1 MGIEKLRALSE
12 NSMLAAIAPPL
23 LIALLAIV
31 LQQSSV
37 PRFYSDDLQVLLGML
52 IALSVSIITFIRW
65 HQTGKTPRIWL
76 LLLIGSYVWLASEIV
91 DSLDYPSVGIIS
103 QNGVA
108 IGVWLLTLVA
118 ILPAIGRGYLT
129 PAAKSLLTLGL
140 IFQTVSFI
148 FSMARGS
155 LFRIS
160 FVSIAQALNISED
173 FEALALATYAS
184 SLIMILILIAL
195 EISKSTGRLLWDVI
209 NTTPGRAIG
218 IIGEDVSWLFWK
230 LSNPRA
236 PFSKFYADSI
246 ERKLNR
252 GRPHK
257 TLGQYAF
264 SRDSVIVGL
273 GDRIKQFPEEG
284 LNKYNYIAQFLRSP
298 DDTVVDYGCGSLRI
312 GQHFIK
318 SQVSH
323 RFWGLD
329 VTDRFYNDGLALIP
343 PEVVDTKQPQFRKID
358 ASSLAEVRA
367 SEPDLLYSVAVMKHV
382 PPGELEVYW
391 QNMLGLLRPGATAVI
406 YGEISDT
413 GIRNAAKNWAHS
425 RNEILAIIER
435 FTPGVSVEIEIS
447 GGPMFFA
454 GKRIDPTVF
463 ILRMN
468 NKI

>member
-1 MGIEKLRALSE
+1 MRIEKLRALSE

-108 IGVWLLTLVA
+108 IGVWLVTLVA

-155 LFRIS
+155 PFQIS
-160 FVSIAQALNISED
+160 FVSVAQALNISED
-173 FEALALATYAS
+173 FEALALATFAS

-209 NTTPGRAIG
+209 NTTPARAIG
-218 IIGEDVSWLFWK
+218 CSGSCPIPARHFQS
-230 LSNPRA
+230 SMP
-236 PFSKFYADSI
+236 
-246 ERKLNR
+246 
-252 GRPHK
+252 
-257 TLGQYAF
+257 
-264 SRDSVIVGL
+264 
-273 GDRIKQFPEEG
+273 
-284 LNKYNYIAQFLRSP
+284 IA
-298 DDTVVDYGCGSLRI
+298 
-312 GQHFIK
+312 
-318 SQVSH
+318 
-323 RFWGLD
+323 
-329 VTDRFYNDGLALIP
+329 
-343 PEVVDTKQPQFRKID
+343 
-358 ASSLAEVRA
+358 
-367 SEPDLLYSVAVMKHV
+367 
-382 PPGELEVYW
+382 
-391 QNMLGLLRPGATAVI
+391 
-406 YGEISDT
+406 
-413 GIRNAAKNWAHS
+413 
-425 RNEILAIIER
+425 
-435 FTPGVSVEIEIS
+435 
-447 GGPMFFA
+447 
-454 GKRIDPTVF
+454 
-463 ILRMN
+463 
-468 NKI
+468 